1 MKVSMESKYKAVSV
15 IWAIFGALFFAG
27 AGVMFIMRGDMPQ
40 MPRADIAYVGFL
52 VVGAIFGISAV
63 ATYCM
68 AGDKN
73 AMIEENDERAKMISG
88 MAGNPAFVIQTVLLC
103 SALFLLCFMGYA
115 NAAVMITFMCLIAVS
130 VFVYFILVW
139 YYSKKM

>member
-40 MPRADIAYVGFL
+40 MPRADIAYIGFL
-52 VVGAIFGISAV
+52 VVGAIFVIIAV

-73 AMIEENDERAKMISG
+73 AMIEENDERAKMISFVQR
-88 MAGNPAFVIQTVLLC
+88 AF
-103 SALFLLCFMGYA
+103 SALFHGLCECGCDDYFHVPDCGERL
-115 NAAVMITFMCLIAVS
+115 CL
-130 VFVYFILVW
+130 FHFGLVLQ
-139 YYSKKM
+139 

>member
-1 MKVSMESKYKAVSV
+1 MGD
-15 IWAIFGALFFAG
+15 IWGALFCRG
-27 AGVMFIMRGDMPQ
+27 RGDVHYAG
-40 MPRADIAYVGFL
+40 RYATDAEADIAYIGFL
-52 VVGAIFGISAV
+52 VVGAIFVIIAV

>member
-1 MKVSMESKYKAVSV
+1 MKVSMENKYKAVSA
-15 IWAIFGALFFAG
+15 IWAILGALFLVG
-27 AGVMFIMRGDMPQ
+27 AVVMFIMRSDMPQ
-40 MPRADIAYVGFL
+40 VPRADIAYIGFL
-52 VVGAIFGISAV
+52 VVGVIFVIIAV

-88 MAGNPAFVIQTVLLC
+88 MAGNPAFVIQTVLVSC
-103 SALFLLCFMGYA
+103 AFFLLCFMGYA
-115 NAAVMITFMCLIAVS
+115 NEAVMITFMSLIAVS
-130 VFVYFILVW
+130 VFVYFFLVW